1 MHVGFAIRKEEPGSL
16 LDIIKRVHRQADRH
30 RDVWIEKGYESRVQ
44 FMLDTINDLS
54 SNRQRAAQQQLQQ
67 GGRRLRTWVQRLKTK
82 DQRAHPP
89 LRVGWNDLMASGH
102 RGRWWIVGSSWVGRD
117 QQSDESSNVK
127 NKRDSESALGV
138 ARNASSKMLA
148 LAQKHHMNTDT
159 RKAIFCVLMSSTDY
173 LEAFERLLKLGLK
186 GPQKREICRV
196 LLYCCG
202 VSKRYNPYFALVA
215 KQQCQYDHRT
225 KFTLQLCFWD
235 AFKLFG
241 NDVKTSPS
249 SAQRKLMNYARLLSD
264 MTKDFHLSLGV
275 LKVID
280 VLSLTPDSIFFLKA
294 FFFDLMETCDEKTLE
309 AVFRRIS
316 TTKDCE
322 ILLNSISVFF
332 KTQMGSFKDEKLKHS
347 LRVIRMALRDV
358 SIVLNARKSGM

>member
-117 QQSDESSNVK
+117 QQSDESSNIK

-202 VSKRYNPYFALVA
+202 VSKRYNPYFALIA

-225 KFTLQLCFWD
+225 KFTLQLCLRIF
-235 AFKLFG
+235 
-241 NDVKTSPS
+241 NCSVTNQDVSVLC
-249 SAQRKLMNYARLLSD
+249 ARKLMNYARLLSD

-275 LKVID
+275 
-280 VLSLTPDSIFFLKA
+280 
-294 FFFDLMETCDEKTLE
+294 
-309 AVFRRIS
+309 
-316 TTKDCE
+316 
-322 ILLNSISVFF
+322 
-332 KTQMGSFKDEKLKHS
+332 
-347 LRVIRMALRDV
+347 
-358 SIVLNARKSGM
+358 

>member
-117 QQSDESSNVK
+117 QQSESSNSGVRT
-127 NKRDSESALGV
+127 NKRDSESAVGV

-196 LLYCCG
+196 LLY
-202 VSKRYNPYFALVA
+202 VLLFERVTFITNTKIRTRT
-215 KQQCQYDHRT
+215 QQ
-225 KFTLQLCFWD
+225 
-235 AFKLFG
+235 
-241 NDVKTSPS
+241 V
-249 SAQRKLMNYARLLSD
+249 LLRC
-264 MTKDFHLSLGV
+264 LEA
-275 LKVID
+275 IQ
-280 VLSLTPDSIFFLKA
+280 SIFRTRCEATVSVRSSHQVHASALFLGC
-294 FFFDLMETCDEKTLE
+294 L
-309 AVFRRIS
+309 
-316 TTKDCE
+316 
-322 ILLNSISVFF
+322 
-332 KTQMGSFKDEKLKHS
+332 Q
-347 LRVIRMALRDV
+347 
-358 SIVLNARKSGM
+358 IVR